1 LNQQEQHGAM
11 LQANMEGLR
20 QDVNQGV
27 DPQTSVAATAA
38 ATAADGWLQLGEEG
52 HFQDRCPKP
61 PAQQE

>member
-1 LNQQEQHGAM
+1 M